1 MDNKTKTSLLNTSAI
16 IGVILAIILIFIGI
30 VSSYR
35 NRAISLEE
43 SVKTSLSNI
52 SKEEQRRVDLFNNIV
67 DAVKSYNKFEESTLA
82 KITEARAQAN
92 SGKIEN
98 AQLTIQSVVENYP
111 QLKSQE
117 NYKTAQLEFSITENR
132 LASYREQYNNEI
144 KEYNKNIRSFP
155 ANLWLGISGYEP
167 QKFEYLDYKVD
178 NSKARNLFDDKR

>member
-1 MDNKTKTSLLNTSAI
+1 MSNKTKASLLNAAGI
-16 IGVILAIILIFIGI
+16 IGIILAIVLITVGI
-30 VSSYR
+30 VSSAR

-67 DAVKSYNKFEESTLA
+67 DAVKSYNKFEE
-82 KITEARAQAN
+82 
-92 SGKIEN
+92 
-98 AQLTIQSVVENYP
+98 YP

-144 KEYNKNIRSFP
+144 KEYNKNVRSFP
-155 ANLWLGISGYEP
+155 TNVWLGLSGYET

>member
-1 MDNKTKTSLLNTSAI
+1 MSNKTKVSLLNAAGI
-16 IGVILAIILIFIGI
+16 IGITLAIMLITVGI
-30 VSSYR
+30 VSSAR

-98 AQLTIQSVVENYP
+98 AQLTIQSIVENYP

-144 KEYNKNIRSFP
+144 KEYNKNVRSFP
-155 ANLWLGISGYEP
+155 TNVWLGLSGYET
-167 QKFEYLDYKVD
+167 QIFEYLDYRVD